1 MFVANINS
9 RRTSGQARY
18 NGRLIE
24 LRQFYHYSV
33 SQDEVPKFM
42 GMPLYGLQG
51 KSEEKLKEDLT
62 EEEVFYLNGL
72 GARRTS
78 MTSMNNMDRLRGRSS
93 GTDLKNTGRN
103 RSRSASR
110 INSKDGISK
119 NRLNHIN
126 PIHFQHKYL
135 QFIYYSLFVIVLFH

>member
-1 MFVANINS
+1 
-9 RRTSGQARY
+9 
-18 NGRLIE
+18 
-24 LRQFYHYSV
+24 
-33 SQDEVPKFM
+33 M

-51 KSEEKLKEDLT
+51 RQEEKLKEDLT

-78 MTSMNNMDRLRGRSS
+78 MASMNNVDRLRGRNS

-110 INSKDGISK
+110 LSSKDGISK

-126 PIHFQHKYL
+126 PVHF
-135 QFIYYSLFVIVLFH
+135 